1 MRSTPLSMTVDVV
14 HECAVIRAG
23 LACMLGRLP
32 GLCLSRATACAGDH
46 ACMRAD
52 EQASVAIVSPRAA
65 HELAAEA
72 RKAGCDAPAP
82 MQLIVIAPGFGDL
95 EARAAL
101 QQGVMGLLL
110 LTVEPDELLAAIRR
124 VCLGHHYIT
133 GSIAERIAAQLY
145 ADALTSREQEILA
158 FLSDGRCNKSIANEL
173 GIAVGTVKT
182 HVKAIL
188 SKLNVG
194 SRTEAVVVA
203 SRRGILVGVE
213 ALQRQCL
220 PWISMELAEGVRHR
234 HPGRSTEAR

>member
-1 MRSTPLSMTVDVV
+1 MRSTPFSMTVDVV

-32 GLCLSRATACAGDH
+32 GLCLSRATACADDH
-46 ACMRAD
+46 ARARTD
-52 EQASVAIVSPRAA
+52 ERAAVAIVSPRAA
-65 HELAAEA
+65 YELAAES
-72 RKAGCDAPAP
+72 RRTRRDAPAAA
-82 MQLIVIAPGFGDL
+82 QLIVVAPGFGDL

-124 VCLGHHYIT
+124 VFLGHHYIT
-133 GSIAERIAAQLY
+133 GAIAERIAAQLY

-188 SKLNVG
+188 SKLDVG

-203 SRRGILVGVE
+203 SRRGILYGVE
-213 ALQRQCL
+213 ALQRQCQ
-220 PWISMELAEGVRHR
+220 PWTSMELAEGAHR
-234 HPGRSTEAR
+234 RPPGRPAGAR

>member
-1 MRSTPLSMTVDVV
+1 MRSAPFSMTVDVV

-46 ACMRAD
+46 ARAPAE
-52 EQASVAIVSPRAA
+52 EQATLAIVSPRAA
-65 HELAAEA
+65 HELSAEA
-72 RKAGCDAPAP
+72 HGTGRGAPGAKH
-82 MQLIVIAPGFGDL
+82 LIVIAPAFGDL

-101 QQGVMGLLL
+101 QRGVMGLLL
-110 LTVEPDELLAAIRR
+110 LTVEADELLAAIRR
-124 VCLGHHYIT
+124 VFLGHHYIT

-188 SKLNVG
+188 SKLDVG

-220 PWISMELAEGVRHR
+220 PWASMELADGVRLR